1 LKIEFQGSRATSDG
15 GLILVLTQEENLAGL
30 AAIHRELRAKSE
42 AIASPQRVVLDM
54 GQHRFRRHGAA
65 DCGAASADRIG
76 RAAGSLVLPVLE
88 DTGLARSRVA

>member
-54 GQHRFRRHGAA
+54 GQHRFRRHGVTIRDLRRRSSHANFRLV
-65 DCGAASADRIG
+65 SRIPFG
-76 RAAGSLVLPVLE
+76 V
-88 DTGLARSRVA
+88 RS

>member
-42 AIASPQRVVLDM
+42 AIASPHCVVLDM

-76 RAAGSLVLPVLE
+76 RAGGSLVLQVLE